1 MYNFVSLYATLL
13 VTLFISVVIEM
24 CDIYI
29 YTIYLVHSICK
40 KIENLTI

>member
-24 CDIYI
+24 SDI